1 MPVYTGHSEWAHCR
15 CQAFAYRNR
24 CTDCR
29 LTLGELKSIV
39 QGSTELVCVGR
50 LGAGTR
56 AIALV
61 SRRAGLGLGLLSVE
75 QGEGF
80 VEGLFDNA
88 GQ

>member
-1 MPVYTGHSEWAHCR
+1 MYCLSGYTWWTKEESAEIVRSSSAWA
-15 CQAFAYRNR
+15 
-24 CTDCR
+24 
-29 LTLGELKSIV
+29 
-39 QGSTELVCVGR
+39 R

-61 SRRAGLGLGLLSVE
+61 LRRAGLGLGLLSVE

-88 GQ
+88 G